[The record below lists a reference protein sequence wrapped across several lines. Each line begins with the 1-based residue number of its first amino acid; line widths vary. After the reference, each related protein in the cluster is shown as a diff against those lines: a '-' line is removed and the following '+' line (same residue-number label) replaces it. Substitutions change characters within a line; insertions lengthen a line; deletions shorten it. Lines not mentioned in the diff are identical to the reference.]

1 MFVIEVPED
10 ELLKK
15 IETPLMHDFVKISLK
30 EDPQKFCIM
39 PQHFVDNYLE
49 RIKNMEIFE
58 DDVWVVTFP
67 KCGTTWTQEMSW
79 MIGHNLDYKTS
90 LETKLDE
97 RFPFIEYVESVLT
110 RQSSKLTQILCGE
123 LDLTSYKI
131 RVNFEFFYFQLT

>member
-1 MFVIEVPED
+1 MFNIEIPED
-10 ELLKK
+10 EILKK
-15 IETPLMHDFVKISLK
+15 IETPMMRDFVKISSK
-30 EDPQKFCIM
+30 EDPKRFCIM
-39 PQHFVDNYLE
+39 SQHFVDNYLE

-97 RFPFIEYVESVLT
+97 RFPFIE
-110 RQSSKLTQILCGE
+110 
-123 LDLTSYKI
+123 
-131 RVNFEFFYFQLT
+131 